1 MLAAFITTVVAV
13 VVVVLSSL
21 FLFSEEISAYLNAK
35 TEELTAMTE
44 ILGKEKD
51 DAQTILGW
59 YIAAGWTMSS
69 EDTDEAEQS
78 QRLVYGGDI
87 GDMPNQSAAFMLKC
101 ICRLFKQV
109 LRKDGEYA

>member
-21 FLFSEEISAYLNAK
+21 FVFSEEISAYLNAK

-51 DAQTILGW
+51 DA
-59 YIAAGWTMSS
+59 
-69 EDTDEAEQS
+69 
-78 QRLVYGGDI
+78 
-87 GDMPNQSAAFMLKC
+87 
-101 ICRLFKQV
+101 
-109 LRKDGEYA
+109 